1 MESDELQHA
10 LAHGQ
15 SRSRSKD
22 IVPLRPVAVKRVG
35 ECQIFK
41 RRPVVRNKVGV
52 IIWQADRD
60 KFCYRDEST
69 GKRYSCSCSIE
80 GGVVIIKDH
89 LGEVVEAYKLKDG
102 ETVET
107 VY

>member
-1 MESDELQHA
+1 MEKDESQYA
-10 LAHGQ
+10 LAEGK

-22 IVPLRPVAVKRVG
+22 IVTLRPVSVKKVG
-35 ECQIFK
+35 ESQILK
-41 RRPVVRNKVGV
+41 RRPVVRNKDGIVV
-52 IIWQADRD
+52 WQADCD

-69 GKRYSCSCSIE
+69 SKRYFCSCSIE
-80 GGVVIIKDH
+80 GGVVIIRDH

>member
-1 MESDELQHA
+1 MERDESQYA
-10 LAHGQ
+10 LANGQ

-35 ECQIFK
+35 ESQVFK
-41 RRPVVRNKVGV
+41 RRPIVRNKDGV
-52 IIWQADRD
+52 VVWQADCD

-69 GKRYSCSCSIE
+69 GKHYFCSCSID
-80 GGVVIIKDH
+80 GGVVIIRDH
-89 LGEVVEAYKLKDG
+89 LGEVVEGYKLKDG